1 MNLLIPLFS
10 PAIGAWGG
18 LTRAVAM
25 AHAAE
30 AAGHHVAFCAS
41 GYLAHNLRGRGF
53 RVYAMPA
60 PTLLGLPK
68 PLSWLVGK
76 LLGQALSGS
85 LGSIWQVLYVSGVAI
100 RRSFPHLAE
109 AELRAARA
117 FGADA
122 IFTDLDP
129 GAFLIARSLNVPVA
143 TAYASA
149 MVTGSG
155 SWAWRQTRRTIAPLL
170 KRCGLPALT
179 PDELFF
185 GEDVLKLV
193 PSIPALDG
201 IDATRAD
208 VRYVG
213 HLLGAIQPQMPAAF
227 QPEPG
232 QRYVFCYM
240 GSGSVALADVRRVLP
255 EVFADGARLCVV
267 AGYGVQR
274 QERLGNVLFIP
285 YVDVRTLLPHC
296 DWTVSHGGQNTIVQ
310 SLQAGVPLLIF
321 PGGSAERRQN
331 AARVQA
337 LGAGWLGEPTDW
349 NPAWLRE
356 RLTDRARA
364 AAVAARLG
372 AEIEALGGAPAAVRA
387 LEEWVRRAVWRREN
401 LYE

>member
-10 PAIGAWGG
+10 PAMGAWGG

-30 AAGHHVAFCAS
+30 AAGHRVAFCAS

-53 RVYAMPA
+53 RVYAMPT
-60 PTLLGLPK
+60 PTLLGLPR
-68 PLSWLVGK
+68 PLSWLAGK

-85 LGSIWQVLYVSGVAI
+85 LGSIWQVLYVSGVVI
-100 RRSFPHLAE
+100 RRYLPRLVQ
-109 AELRAARA
+109 AELRAARDY
-117 FGADA
+117 GADA

-129 GAFLIARSLNVPVA
+129 GAFLIARSLGVPVA

-149 MVTGSG
+149 MVAGSG
-155 SWAWRQTRRTIAPLL
+155 GWAWRRTQRTIAPLL
-170 KRCGLPALT
+170 KHCGLPPLT

-193 PSIPALDG
+193 PSSPALDG
-201 IDATRAD
+201 ADPTRAD

-213 HLLGAIQPQMPAAF
+213 HLLGAIQPQYPATF

-240 GSGSVALADVRRVLP
+240 GSGSVSPADVRRVLP
-255 EVFADGARLCVV
+255 EVFADEARLCLIT
-267 AGYGVQR
+267 GNGVQR
-274 QERLGNVLFIP
+274 EERLGHLHFIP
-285 YVDVRTLLPHC
+285 YVDARTLLPHC

-321 PGGSAERRQN
+321 PGGSAERRRN
-331 AARVQA
+331 AIRVQA

-356 RLTDRARA
+356 RLAERDSAAGA
-364 AAVAARLG
+364 AAHLG
-372 AEIEALGGAPAAVRA
+372 AEIEALGGAPAAVQA